1 MASKTVAVEP
11 VDAYAAGCRATC
23 VSYYDGTKPPGP
35 HDDGTSYTNYQCS
48 VTNLAA
54 GWRFVRFEYVL
65 QGATNRGETYTD
77 TVRLTTDPAPLQ
89 QVTTNWENPFE
100 WEVHGD
106 DGSVYRTIKE
116 EIISVKAMFEQIPH
130 HDPTHLLVNTYSRVV
145 PVTLVYYPGSNLLVA
160 DY

>member
-1 MASKTVAVEP
+1 MASKTVTVEP

-23 VSYYDGTKPPGP
+23 ASYYDGTKPPGP
-35 HDDGTSYTNYQCS
+35 HDDGASYTNYQCS
-48 VTNLAA
+48 ATVAA
-54 GWRFVRFEYVL
+54 SWRFVRFEYVL
-65 QGATNRGETYTD
+65 QGTTNRSETYTD
-77 TVRLTTDPAPLQ
+77 TVRLTTNPAPLQ

-116 EIISVKAMFEQIPH
+116 KIISVKAVFEQIPH
-130 HDPTHLLVNTYSRVV
+130 HDPTNLLVNTYSKSI
-145 PVTLVYYPGSNLLVA
+145 PVKLVHDPATHKLVA